1 MSRPHLHVLPGLGQ
15 DEPYVSFCGHCA
27 AQPEPADVD
36 TRVCTSCHL
45 GLIVSAPLSIVPSK
59 GEAFLMVDGKLGICA
74 ISLKAER
81 LLGVSEADLVNRQ
94 LIEILSPADAEASS
108 TEHLVS
114 IIAHAARG
122 DGAVHDVVVRPTGE
136 WGIRWFTRIGPCAA
150 PSAALI
156 VLAPGG

>member
-15 DEPYVSFCGHCA
+15 NEPYVSFCGHCA

-94 LIEILSPADAEASS
+94 LESAVQLTMFEPPLWAMLRDGRAETA
-108 TEHLVS
+108 T
-114 IIAHAARG
+114 I
-122 DGAVHDVVVRPTGE
+122 
-136 WGIRWFTRIGPCAA
+136 CAA
-150 PSAALI
+150 NSMSELVVTP
-156 VLAPGG
+156 P